1 MHVKLCAAY
10 SNGQE
15 CCISAMPGRRHS
27 MRRYKPNPQEEKD
40 EFTHEAFWESIG
52 FKDPCSNEDKEI
64 FGKCNHFCAH
74 PSHTEDG
81 EQKSFC
87 TLPLWHDPLSGQ
99 ESQGHIAQYGGCVS
113 PDGHHFACSHKTS
126 QPVHTIFLIDISY
139 SMSSEDVKP
148 QTLPWRR
155 SHPNRLGCALA
166 AVQSFVE
173 KRGHQSPD
181 DVVSLMAFNTAVQN
195 GPTLTP
201 IQQFSTRWLQN
212 LAPSAQTSFAAAINA
227 ILPCVRQTPRGHRCM
242 VMFLSDGW
250 DYYPASSMQ
259 RLFNSMQRTFPTQP
273 LRFHTVQFP
282 PGDADGKTVLT
293 KMVRAALGGAA
304 EDEFA
309 KNSSFM
315 ESIDAVS
322 LQEAFLNV
330 AESLSSVAG
339 GLIVG

>member
-1 MHVKLCAAY
+1 MKA
-10 SNGQE
+10 
-15 CCISAMPGRRHS
+15 
-27 MRRYKPNPQEEKD
+27 
-40 EFTHEAFWESIG
+40 T
-52 FKDPCSNEDKEI
+52 
-64 FGKCNHFCAH
+64 
-74 PSHTEDG
+74 
-81 EQKSFC
+81 KSFC
-87 TLPLWHDPLSGQ
+87 TLPLWHDLLSGQ
-99 ESQGHIAQYGGCVS
+99 ESQGHIAQHGGCVS

-126 QPVHTIFLIDISY
+126 QPVHTIFLIDISW
-139 SMSSEDVKP
+139 SMSSADVKP

-181 DVVSLMAFNTAVQN
+181 DVVSLMAFNTGVKN

-201 IQQFSTRWLQN
+201 IQRFSTGWLQN
-212 LAPSAQTSFAAAINA
+212 LAIVGGLEGCTSFAAAIDA

-250 DYYPASSMQ
+250 DHYPESSMQ
-259 RLFNSMQRTFPTQP
+259 RLLNSMQRTFPTQP
-273 LRFHTVQFP
+273 LRFHIVQFP
-282 PGDADGKTVLT
+282 PGDRKGKTVLT
-293 KMVRAALGGAA
+293 QMVRAALGVAA